1 MPQPTPRTSRGYTL
15 VEVLI
20 LVGILGLAAALVV
33 PHMLAPGTLGVQSAT
48 RIIVADLI
56 FAQNDAMARQT
67 PRQMVVDV
75 AANSYKLTDNNGATL
90 DASWKGGD
98 TQNYVVDFQH
108 DARFSGV
115 EILSASF
122 GGDNTIAFDDVGAPD
137 TGGTIELRFN
147 DHRYR
152 ITVAE
157 FTGRVT
163 VEKVTS
169 GGG

>member
-1 MPQPTPRTSRGYTL
+1 
-15 VEVLI
+15 
-20 LVGILGLAAALVV
+20 
-33 PHMLAPGTLGVQSAT
+33 
-48 RIIVADLI
+48 
-56 FAQNDAMARQT
+56 
-67 PRQMVVDV
+67 
-75 AANSYKLTDNNGATL
+75 
-90 DASWKGGD
+90 
-98 TQNYVVDFQH
+98 
-108 DARFSGV
+108 V
-115 EILSASF
+115 EILSASV

>member
-1 MPQPTPRTSRGYTL
+1 MRSPQTPHGRGYTL

-20 LVGILGLAAALVV
+20 LIGILGLAAALVV
-33 PHMLAPGTLGVQSAT
+33 PTMLAPGTLGVQSAT

-56 FAQNDAMARQT
+56 FAQNDAMARQA
-67 PRQMVVDV
+67 PRQVVFNPTDD
-75 AANSYKLTDNNGATL
+75 SYRLTDNAGATL

-98 TQNYVVDFQH
+98 TQNYVIDFQN
-108 DARFSGV
+108 DARFQGV
-115 EILSASF
+115 EIISASF
-122 GGDNTIAFDDVGAPD
+122 GGDQTIAFDDVGAPD

-163 VEKVTS
+163 VEKVTA